1 MKKLLSSI
9 GAILIGT
16 LGLFCCHMWMKP
28 GISLIQIVCCVVGT
42 ITIGAPVYDYWYEK
56 LKN

>member
-9 GAILIGT
+9 GAVSIGA
-16 LGLFCCHMWMKP
+16 LGMFCYYIWMQP
-28 GISLIQIVCCVVGT
+28 GISLIQMICCIVGG
-42 ITIGAPVYDYWYEK
+42 ITVAIPVYDYWYEK